1 MEFLSFFGGV
11 WASIIFGLFVIAMVI
26 GCTFDRHYTESP
38 KWWIFLAALVT
49 LCIWKWNP
57 ERPWSETWS
66 MIWSREIWSYVG
78 WYFLIGVVYA
88 VLEFM
93 LDVRRSA
100 RFWSKK
106 WREYKAASMQQTE
119 RLRETA
125 ERKRKEAELRNKK
138 VTDLRNAGD
147 LVEAPIS
154 SPPDVLGAM
163 TGTQRRES
171 ETLEELQAQP
181 DFDYNT
187 ASSTYNK
194 ALVKDFLT
202 RNGMDSHY
210 RYRIV
215 GVEASKEGGIEPK
228 VNRQQLAESVGV
240 WIMFWPFYA
249 ISLIIGDLVTEIFR
263 FIADML
269 VQMSGRFVRNAF
281 KDVFKFGS
289 EA

>member
-49 LCIWKWNP
+49 LCIWQWDP
-57 ERPWSETWS
+57 QRPWFGENSTWS
-66 MIWSREIWSYVG
+66 MIWSKHIWSYIG
-78 WYFLIGVVYA
+78 WYLLIGVFYA
-88 VLEFM
+88 ILEFM

-106 WREYKAASMQQTE
+106 WREYKTSSIAHTE
-119 RLRETA
+119 RLKETA
-125 ERKRKEAELRNKK
+125 LRKRQEAELK
-138 VTDLRNAGD
+138 VKAKDAAAKNEPNDPDYVPPELVTPTRFARTESREQSLEDL
-147 LVEAPIS
+147 
-154 SPPDVLGAM
+154 
-163 TGTQRRES
+163 Q
-171 ETLEELQAQP
+171 QQP
-181 DFDYNT
+181 DFDFDT
-187 ASSTYNK
+187 ASEVFNQ
-194 ALVKDFLT
+194 ALVKDFLM

-215 GVEASKEGGIEPK
+215 GVEKSADGKGIEPK
-228 VNRQQLAESVGV
+228 VNRQQLAENVGV
-240 WIMFWPFYA
+240 WILFWPFYA

-263 FIADML
+263 FIADLL

-281 KDVFKFGS
+281 KDVFKF
-289 EA
+289 